1 MSVKNV
7 DEAVEM
13 ANATTYSLSAA
24 LWTTNVHSAMAVAPR
39 IRAGTY
45 MYSPIFPP
53 RSLIMG
59 LYFIG
64 VTSVNGPTF
73 HSEAY
78 VGVVG
83 LG

>member
-1 MSVKNV
+1 MPVRNI

-45 MYSPIFPP
+45 MFPTILAT
-53 RSLIMG
+53 RSLIMA
-59 LYFIG
+59 LY
-64 VTSVNGPTF
+64 S
-73 HSEAY
+73 
-78 VGVVG
+78 
-83 LG
+83 